1 MDLAPSE
8 HVIFEGH
15 PSWRAILGF
24 YLIGVVVAAG
34 AGLIGYLAAS
44 TAVGILVFVVA
55 FAVVVLVG
63 LIRRISTVYL
73 ITNRRLHIRRGIVSR
88 KTQEASLQRVQN
100 VNTTQGAFERLMQIG
115 KVDFDTAAGDDYNF
129 IFDGVAQPQ
138 KVVQAVDRA
147 QHEFQ
152 QQLAEQARAGE
163 GL

>member
-73 ITNRRLHIRRGIVSR
+73 ITNRRLHIRRGIIAR

-129 IFDGVAQPQ
+129 IFDGVAQPE
-138 KVVQAVDRA
+138 KVVRAVDRA

-152 QQLAEQARAGE
+152 QQLAEQARANE

>member
-73 ITNRRLHIRRGIVSR
+73 ITNRRLHIRRGIVAR

>member
-73 ITNRRLHIRRGIVSR
+73 ITNRRLHIRRGIVAR

-100 VNTTQGAFERLMQIG
+100 VNTSQGAFERLMQIG

-129 IFDGVAQPQ
+129 IFDGVAQPE
-138 KVVQAVDRA
+138 KVVRAVDRA

-152 QQLAEQARAGE
+152 QQLAERARAGE

>member
-24 YLIGVVVAAG
+24 YLIGLVVAAG

-44 TAVGILVFVVA
+44 AAVGILVFVVA

-73 ITNRRLHIRRGIVSR
+73 ITNRRLHIRRGIVAR

-129 IFDGVAQPQ
+129 IFDGVAQPE
-138 KVVQAVDRA
+138 KVVRAVDRA

-152 QQLAEQARAGE
+152 RQLAEQARAGE